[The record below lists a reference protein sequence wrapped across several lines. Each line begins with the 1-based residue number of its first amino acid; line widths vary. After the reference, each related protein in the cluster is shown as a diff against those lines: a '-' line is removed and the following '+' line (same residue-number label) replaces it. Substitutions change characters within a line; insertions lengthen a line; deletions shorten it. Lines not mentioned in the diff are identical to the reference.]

1 MSEISARPITPAQV
15 RAIHAAL
22 RRNGID
28 DDEYR
33 ERLRAGWGAESC
45 KELSRRQATDLL
57 RSLGVP
63 LENPPAALR
72 EVRSPLQRPEPLP
85 KNVLRLPT
93 CAQREL
99 IAELAGEIDWREA
112 NGFDR
117 WLRRNQGLERIATSA
132 QAVAVIEG
140 LKRIARR
147 ARV

>member
-63 LENPPAALR
+63 LEKPQAVRR
-72 EVRSPLQRPEPLP
+72 EARPSHSRPVPLP
-85 KNVLRLPT
+85 KNIVRLPT

-117 WLRRNQGLERIATSA
+117 WLRRNQGLDRIATSA

-147 ARV
+147 TRV